1 MVGKLGK
8 RWASSTGRGGEPALT
23 RCRDGGGP
31 TMWRVGRGGGVG
43 MWVVVFGDHELEVLR
58 LDFGGLPARKCEP
71 EAMRRCVGRA
81 VRRGPA
87 RDSSTRAW
95 LMVPNLRY
103 CYLGWIGM

>member
-1 MVGKLGK
+1 MESGPGGWGGDVGSGV
-8 RWASSTGRGGEPALT
+8 RGPRA
-23 RCRDGGGP
+23 
-31 TMWRVGRGGGVG
+31 
-43 MWVVVFGDHELEVLR
+43 EVLR